1 MHKEKLLKQLEG
13 VHTLQSVMSVLGVNR
28 LQAIYYVHC
37 LRKAGYVKTARSPSG
52 NRVYS
57 ISFENRLG
65 GTSYEELLNKISPVK
80 LAVGV
85 IYRVYGKTP
94 TPEEILVYAVKRDS
108 LRTILSVLALFK
120 KEIDWNKLYRIS
132 KENHCKRQIGALYD
146 LARTIMRTRRMS
158 GRFRTFSLPKKE
170 YAFRYVVP
178 GLKSKDFKEIENR
191 WRVYLPFNKSDLEEY
206 A

>member
-94 TPEEILVYAVKRDS
+94 TPESPRFSIS
-108 LRTILSVLALFK
+108 LCVLEMSSSPGQK
-120 KEIDWNKLYRIS
+120 I
-132 KENHCKRQIGALYD
+132 
-146 LARTIMRTRRMS
+146 RMS
-158 GRFRTFSLPKKE
+158 PASPAWISATNAAVTS
-170 YAFRYVVP
+170 
-178 GLKSKDFKEIENR
+178 
-191 WRVYLPFNKSDLEEY
+191 
-206 A
+206 